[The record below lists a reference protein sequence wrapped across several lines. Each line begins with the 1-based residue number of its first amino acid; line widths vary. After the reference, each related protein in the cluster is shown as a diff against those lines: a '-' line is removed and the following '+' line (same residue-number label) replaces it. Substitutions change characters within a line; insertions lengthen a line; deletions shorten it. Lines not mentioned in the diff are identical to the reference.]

1 MIKEEPMPL
10 VQLPKINRAPPYL
23 SLSSC
28 GGLRTEEA
36 LATCAAAGIQ
46 HVELAIGV
54 KRDGNVSAALEKWQ
68 AQGMQFRAHHA
79 FVWDTHRPFN
89 LAAAFDADYFG
100 RLTDWLARHQIM
112 AYSVHAGSY
121 STPTD
126 KPRAY
131 SQLLEHLER
140 LHSLCQARAIAL
152 GVETMD
158 RLPTS
163 RSSQNL
169 LDNLADVEQFLQDA
183 PDLKLV
189 IDLAHLNLWHDTS
202 IPEKLS
208 LFNFPPE
215 RLLEVHVSDNDGKRD
230 IHSRITNDTWWV
242 PWRDRIPLSVPIML
256 ENRCCNGSVNEMQ
269 QTYQEVLALFSAP
282 PSRVPDAISPIV
294 RF

>member
-10 VQLPKINRAPPYL
+10 VQLPKINRAPLYL

-36 LATCAAAGIQ
+36 LETCAAAGIQ

-68 AQGMQFRAHHA
+68 AHGMQFRAHHA
-79 FVWDTHRPFN
+79 FVWDSHRPFN
-89 LAAAFDADYFG
+89 LATSFDADYFS
-100 RLTDWLARHQIM
+100 RLTDWLARHQIT

-121 STPTD
+121 LAPNG

-131 SQLLEHLER
+131 DQLLENLEQ
-140 LHSLCQARAIAL
+140 LHSLCQARAISL

-158 RLPTS
+158 RLPTES
-163 RSSQNL
+163 SSQNL
-169 LDNLADVEQFLQDA
+169 LNNLADVKQCLQDA

-208 LFNFPPE
+208 LLNLPPE

-230 IHSRITNDTWWV
+230 IHSRITDNTWWV
-242 PWRDRIPLSVPIML
+242 PWRDRIPSSVPIVL
-256 ENRCCNGSVNEMQ
+256 ESRCCNDPVNEMQ
-269 QTYQEVLALFSAP
+269 QTYQEAFALFSTP
-282 PSRVPDAISPIV
+282 P
-294 RF
+294 

>member
-1 MIKEEPMPL
+1 MEP
-10 VQLPKINRAPPYL
+10 VQLTKINRAPLYL

-28 GGLRTEEA
+28 GGMRTEEA
-36 LATCAAAGIQ
+36 LETCDTAGIQ

-100 RLTDWLARHQIM
+100 RLTDWLALHQIT

-121 STPTD
+121 LTSND

-131 SQLLEHLER
+131 ATLLENLGR

-158 RLPTS
+158 RLPTV
-163 RSSQNL
+163 SSGQNL

-208 LFNFPPE
+208 LLNLPPE
-215 RLLEVHVSDNDGKRD
+215 RILEVHVSDNDGKRD

-242 PWRDRIPLSVPIML
+242 PWRDRIPPSVPIVL
-256 ENRCCNGSVNEMQ
+256 ESRCCNGSINEMQ
-269 QTYQEVLALFSAP
+269 QTYQEAFALFSTP
-282 PSRVPDAISPIV
+282 PDGA
-294 RF
+294 

>member
-1 MIKEEPMPL
+1 M
-10 VQLPKINRAPPYL
+10 
-23 SLSSC
+23 
-28 GGLRTEEA
+28 
-36 LATCAAAGIQ
+36 CAAAGIQ

-54 KRDGNVSAALEKWQ
+54 KRDGKVSAAIQKWQ

-89 LAAAFDADYFG
+89 LATSFDVDYFS

-121 STPTD
+121 LAPND
-126 KPRAY
+126 KPMVYAT
-131 SQLLEHLER
+131 LLKNLGQ
-140 LHSLCQARAIAL
+140 LHSLCQARAIVL

-158 RLPTS
+158 RLPTES
-163 RSSQNL
+163 SSQNL

-208 LFNFPPE
+208 LLNLPLE
-215 RLLEVHVSDNDGKRD
+215 RILEVHVSDNDGKRD
-230 IHSRITNDTWWV
+230 IHSRITENTWWV
-242 PWRDRIPLSVPIML
+242 PWRDRIPPSVPIVL
-256 ENRCCNGSVNEMQ
+256 ESRCCNGSVNEMQ
-269 QTYQEVLALFSAP
+269 QTYQEALALFSTMP
-282 PSRVPDAISPIV
+282 LRVIDAIAPTVHSPCV
-294 RF
+294 ERHDVPLFLARL